1 MPKRVRKGAFPAVG
15 RAVTGSVPLQ
25 GILGLMGGGAKVA
38 AVLPT
43 VTETPQRRFLGRR
56 SGMQRRGGSDAA
68 LERIGRWA
76 RVQEGSRKQ
85 RPSGEKGPSAP
96 FSPEHV

>member
-38 AVLPT
+38 AVLAI
-43 VTETPQRRFLGRR
+43 VTERPQRR
-56 SGMQRRGGSDAA
+56 
-68 LERIGRWA
+68 
-76 RVQEGSRKQ
+76 V
-85 RPSGEKGPSAP
+85 
-96 FSPEHV
+96 